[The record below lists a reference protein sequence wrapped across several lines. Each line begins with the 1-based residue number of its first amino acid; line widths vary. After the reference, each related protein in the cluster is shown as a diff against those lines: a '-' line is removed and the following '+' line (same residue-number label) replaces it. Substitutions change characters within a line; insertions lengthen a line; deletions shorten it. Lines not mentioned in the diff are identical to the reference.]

1 MKKCL
6 YNQTERVGFSDEHY
20 SVYQVV
26 EWLDLGGNLTAPA
39 KLKNFTIIWDYDHD
53 ERILDVVD
61 SLYLN
66 GLLHPVLFAGE
77 SEGVLRLVLDS
88 NCHTP
93 SDYQELVLHTTEK
106 ALEPSYDVWTLDV
119 EWFDDSENN
128 EPFLRD
134 IYRRWRIGH
143 GGRDEKGM
151 CRLRRG
157 V

>member
-20 SVYQVV
+20 SVYQVA
-26 EWLDLGGNLTAPA
+26 EWFDPGGNLTAPA
-39 KLKNFTIIWDYDHD
+39 TLKNFAVIWDHDHD
-53 ERILDVVD
+53 EEILELVD

-66 GLLHPVLFAGE
+66 GLLYPVLFIGE
-77 SEGVLRLVLDS
+77 CGELGGNVRLVLDS

-93 SDYQELVLHTTEK
+93 SDYRELVLHTTEK
-106 ALEPSYDVWTLDV
+106 ALEPSYDAWTLDV

-134 IYRRWRIGH
+134 IYRRWRLGH
-143 GGRDEKGM
+143 GRA
-151 CRLRRG
+151 
-157 V
+157 